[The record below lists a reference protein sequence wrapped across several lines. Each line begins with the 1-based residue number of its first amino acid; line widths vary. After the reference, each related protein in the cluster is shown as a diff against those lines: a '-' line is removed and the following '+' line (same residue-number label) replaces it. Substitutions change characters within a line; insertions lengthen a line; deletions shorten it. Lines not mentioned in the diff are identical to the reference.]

1 LAAAFSAQVAQ
12 QEKVKDD
19 LMRAKDELETLKKQ
33 FETQRADS
41 NKLTK
46 RVEASRETII
56 SLLIDQSRIKRKQ
69 VSVFYFLNK
78 KINYAE

>member
-1 LAAAFSAQVAQ
+1 MAQ

-78 KINYAE
+78 KINYAEWNYEKIV